1 MFWGGAVKMTRY
13 GDGGGALCAD
23 PFIDP
28 STTLDALSIIQEGFK
43 KNLKIGP
50 QPGPTTLWSA

>member
-1 MFWGGAVKMTRY
+1 VKMTRY